1 MEHAIGCPLPTIHG
15 MKVNYCFKLK
25 KMIDPPPLR
34 FSQSI
39 SLVLTLYANNIII
52 IMEHVLVYT
61 QLCRE
66 RVFGSMFKRTETDHS
81 RRTISVRIQHTCKK
95 EEEHICLLFIFI
107 YLLILN

>member
-15 MKVNYCFKLK
+15 VKVNDCFKLK

-61 QLCRE
+61 QLCLE

-81 RRTISVRIQHTCKK
+81 RITISVRIQHTCKK
-95 EEEHICLLFIFI
+95 EVEHICLLFNFFLFI
-107 YLLILN
+107 NS

>member
-1 MEHAIGCPLPTIHG
+1 
-15 MKVNYCFKLK
+15 
-25 KMIDPPPLR
+25 MIDPPLR

-61 QLCRE
+61 QLCLE

-81 RRTISVRIQHTCKK
+81 RITISVRIQHTCKK
-95 EEEHICLLFIFI
+95 EVDHICLLFIFFLFI
-107 YLLILN
+107 NS

>member
-1 MEHAIGCPLPTIHG
+1 MEHAIGCPLHTIHG
-15 MKVNYCFKLK
+15 VKVNDCFKLK
-25 KMIDPPPLR
+25 KMIDPPLR

-61 QLCRE
+61 QLCLE

-81 RRTISVRIQHTCKK
+81 RITISVRIQQTCKK
-95 EEEHICLLFIFI
+95 EVEHICLLFNFFLFI
-107 YLLILN
+107 NS